1 VVAAYRPKP
10 HGMTINGRPAGLM
23 PTIGRQKSAGMD
35 AGEIAFD
42 LARGWI
48 LSGQSTRMIR

>member
-1 VVAAYRPKP
+1 MVAAYRPKP